1 MNHVTQENNQEFAT
15 VMLYN
20 RRKGRRD
27 VKPNVLAEK
36 LFKLFDKEGCGSID
50 VDDMLEQIQQ
60 MGKNWDMAD
69 VRAFL
74 DEIDNDGSGCI
85 VKSDFISY
93 VEKYMG
99 EQRWFLN
106 RSHIPQL
113 SRPRMETSHSDQP
126 RTGRFPI
133 FSIAW

>member
-1 MNHVTQENNQEFAT
+1 
-15 VMLYN
+15 MLYN

-27 VKPNVLAEK
+27 VNPNVLAEK
-36 LFKLFDKEGCGSID
+36 LFKLFDKKGYGSID
-50 VDDMLEQIQQ
+50 VDDMLEHIHQ

-85 VKSDFISY
+85 VKCDFISY

-106 RSHIPQL
+106 HIPQL
-113 SRPRMETSHSDQP
+113 SRPRMEKSHSD
-126 RTGRFPI
+126 
-133 FSIAW
+133 